1 MEISGE
7 YSNGSASGIVDPD
20 LRELVERYR
29 ESIQMA
35 VHPASLILIY
45 ESLLRDIGRVFKWQ
59 CISGA
64 CPNKQKVIMT
74 NESCKAHNFGS
85 SLLLGH
91 VPKKYM

>member
-35 VHPASLILIY
+35 VH
-45 ESLLRDIGRVFKWQ
+45 LRGL
-59 CISGA
+59 S
-64 CPNKQKVIMT
+64 
-74 NESCKAHNFGS
+74 E
-85 SLLLGH
+85 
-91 VPKKYM
+91 